1 MLQAHLHITL
11 PLPLT
16 TMEIFQTV
24 QNFVTEKK
32 LGEVMWM
39 NEEHDKMEMGI
50 AMKKENADETIEKIK
65 EYFSSL

>member
-16 TMEIFQTV
+16 TMEIFNTV

-32 LGEVMWM
+32 IGEVMWM
-39 NEEHDKMEMGI
+39 NEEQDKMEMGI
-50 AMKKENADETIEKIK
+50 VMRKESAEETMGKIK
-65 EYFSSL
+65 EHLSPL

>member
-1 MLQAHLHITL
+1 
-11 PLPLT
+11 
-16 TMEIFQTV
+16 
-24 QNFVTEKK
+24 
-32 LGEVMWM
+32 MWM